1 LALGLITQQVI
12 INGGDLTGGAQ
23 GLSTLPPPH
32 ILGFVFR
39 TPFSQYYLVLAVVLA
54 AVFASGRLI
63 SSRTG
68 RAWLASSED
77 ETAAANSGV
86 DSSGYRQLA
95 FVLSSGLAGIAGA
108 LYASTFSYIDPD
120 IAAFHVSA
128 MMLAMVILGGAGSA
142 TGAILG
148 TALIYS
154 YDKVIIPQLAAL
166 LALLW
171 PPNVYIGMVPDIR
184 GTNFFNFGI
193 ALYLTVLWRA
203 RQRRPATAKSSE
215 SLGGK
220 QTLKPQLENPAKP

>member
-1 LALGLITQQVI
+1 MMQQVI
-12 INGGDLTGGAQ
+12 INGGELTGRAQ
-23 GLSTLPPPH
+23 GLSTIPAPH
-32 ILGFVFR
+32 ILGLR
-39 TPFSQYYLVLAVVLA
+39 LSTPLSQYYLVFIVVLA
-54 AVFASGRLI
+54 AAFATGRLI

-77 ETAAANSGV
+77 ELAAVSYGIN
-86 DSSGYRQLA
+86 SSGFRQLA
-95 FVLSSGLAGIAGA
+95 FVISSVLAGIAGA

-128 MMLAMVILGGAGSA
+128 MMLAMVILGGAGS
-142 TGAILG
+142 TGGAILG

-154 YDKVIIPQLAAL
+154 YDKFIIPELAAL

-171 PPNVYIGMVPDIR
+171 PQGVYIGMVPDIR

-203 RQRRPATAKSSE
+203 RRRKPAREPAPAPPDGTVSVKAQWE
-215 SLGGK
+215 SP
-220 QTLKPQLENPAKP
+220 KP